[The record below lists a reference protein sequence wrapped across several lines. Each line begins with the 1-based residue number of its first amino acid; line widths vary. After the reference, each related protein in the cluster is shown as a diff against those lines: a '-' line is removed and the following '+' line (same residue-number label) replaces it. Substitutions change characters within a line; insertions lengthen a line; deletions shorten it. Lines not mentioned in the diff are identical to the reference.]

1 MTPTVESLKQ
11 QLCSLS
17 QEERAELATFL
28 LESLDPPDTEA
39 EAAWLQ
45 EVERRMEEM
54 ESGKEAGI
62 PSEQVFARLRDKLS

>member
-1 MTPTVESLKQ
+1 MTPTVDNLKQ
-11 QLCSLS
+11 QLSSLS

-28 LESLDPPDTEA
+28 LESLDPPDTGA
-39 EAAWLQ
+39 EAAWL
-45 EVERRMEEM
+45 EELERRMEEM